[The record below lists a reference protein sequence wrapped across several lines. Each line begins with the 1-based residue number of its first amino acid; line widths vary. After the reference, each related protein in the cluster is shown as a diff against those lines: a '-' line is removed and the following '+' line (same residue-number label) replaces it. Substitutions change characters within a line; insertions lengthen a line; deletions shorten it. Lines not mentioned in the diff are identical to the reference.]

1 MYFIQKTLSMSFT
14 MLTWHYTML
23 TAFTKSKERQQIA
36 RNLVA
41 RGKLSEDPRFER
53 EVNQVW
59 QVMMKLMSNY
69 EVNKLNMHSEVNK

>member
-1 MYFIQKTLSMSFT
+1 
-14 MLTWHYTML
+14 ML
-23 TAFTKSKERQQIA
+23 TAFTRSKERQQIA

-41 RGKLSEDPRFER
+41 RGKLSEDSRFER
-53 EVNQVW
+53 EGNQAW